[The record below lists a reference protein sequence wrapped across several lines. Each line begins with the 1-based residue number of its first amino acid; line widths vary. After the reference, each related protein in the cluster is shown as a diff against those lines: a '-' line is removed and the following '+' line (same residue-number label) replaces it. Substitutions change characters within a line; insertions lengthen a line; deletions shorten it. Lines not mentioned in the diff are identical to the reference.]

1 MPRRLSTTSSV
12 QKTARILCALS
23 DPATRQ
29 LKHIAAATGIDKA
42 SVLRILNELSAE
54 GLVHRKDSTKSYS
67 YGVEMYAISA
77 ALSASANLRAVA
89 RPSLVRLAALSG
101 DSVMLLV
108 RSGIESVCLDR
119 ENGDFPIQ
127 AGAVDIGSRRP
138 LASGSGSLALI
149 AWLGR
154 DEAEALLELVRPK
167 IARYPGLSR
176 TVLRN
181 EIRAARTRGYT
192 MFVNTIV
199 DRIAAIACPVFAP
212 DGHTIGALSVSSLS
226 ERMAGREKFLA
237 TAIMREAEAI
247 QAAMRGTVDDSAEA
261 GDSSTAITLKSAAHK
276 PGALQRR
283 KRAA

>member
-1 MPRRLSTTSSV
+1 MPRRLSTTTSV

-29 LKHIAAATGIDKA
+29 LKHIAAATSIDKA
-42 SVLRILNELSAE
+42 SVLRILNELCAE

-119 ENGDFPIQ
+119 ENGNFPIQ

-199 DRIAAIACPVFAP
+199 DRIVGIACPVFAP

-237 TAIMREAEAI
+237 TAFMREAETI
-247 QAAMRGTVDDSAEA
+247 QAAMKGSPEEVATEA
-261 GDSSTAITLKSAAHK
+261 PAPRLGSPAK
-276 PGALQRR
+276 R
-283 KRAA
+283 KRSA

>member
-42 SVLRILNELSAE
+42 SVLRILNELCDE

-226 ERMAGREKFLA
+226 ERLAGREKFLA
-237 TAIMREAEAI
+237 TALMREAESI
-247 QAAMRGTVDDSAEA
+247 QAAMKGTVDEPGVEDAA
-261 GDSSTAITLKSAAHK
+261 TTPRKSAA
-276 PGALQRR
+276 PSASTATRR
-283 KRAA
+283 RRAA

>member
-42 SVLRILNELSAE
+42 SVLRILNELCDE
-54 GLVHRKDSTKSYS
+54 GLVHRKESTKSYS

-89 RPSLVRLAALSG
+89 RPSLVRLAALTG

-192 MFVNTIV
+192 IFINTIV
-199 DRIAAIACPVFAP
+199 DRIAAIACPIFAP
-212 DGHTIGALSVSSLS
+212 DGHTIGALSVSALS
-226 ERMAGREKFLA
+226 ERLVGREKFLA
-237 TAIMREAEAI
+237 AALMREAAVI
-247 QAAMRGTVDDSAEA
+247 QASMKGAAEDTSAE
-261 GDSSTAITLKSAAHK
+261 DSPNQGEAKRA
-276 PGALQRR
+276 RR
-283 KRAA
+283 KRAG